1 MIVIPVTFTSEA
13 ILVGKVSTHVVVR
26 IFSVFPGMYRTII
39 IRTTFALNFEKL
51 VVNRIFVVS

>member
-13 ILVGKVSTHVVVR
+13 ILVGKVSTHVAAR
-26 IFSVFPGMYRTII
+26 IYSVFPGIYRAII
-39 IRTTFALNFEKL
+39 IRTTFALNFEKF